1 MDDDIGGVETL
12 GSRTL
17 LRRGNRGG
25 DGGGAAVDIGV
36 VGLDRKGGGCGRGG
50 ADTAKVRAAAI
61 QGQDQGPGGGR
72 IVVGLFGDGGEVPC
86 TSLTVTSFRVRLVTV
101 AGVSV
106 TMTSAV
112 SETLRLSNSAP
123 PEVIEAETVV
133 VPPLT

>member
-1 MDDDIGGVETL
+1 MV
-12 GSRTL
+12 
-17 LRRGNRGG
+17 
-25 DGGGAAVDIGV
+25 AP
-36 VGLDRKGGGCGRGG
+36 
-50 ADTAKVRAAAI
+50 TAKVRVAPLSRARTR
-61 QGQDQGPGGGR
+61 GP
-72 IVVGLFGDGGEVPC
+72 VVGALSMVAEMVAVPAP
-86 TSLTVTSFRVRLVTV
+86 SLTVTSFRVRLVTV

>member
-1 MDDDIGGVETL
+1 MWPWW
-12 GSRTL
+12 RRR
-17 LRRGNRGG
+17 RRGQ
-25 DGGGAAVDIGV
+25 GGAVIE
-36 VGLDRKGGGCGRGG
+36 
-50 ADTAKVRAAAI
+50 
-61 QGQDQGPGGGR
+61 GQDQGPGGGR
-72 IVVGLFGDGGEVPC
+72 IVYGRGDGGGAR

-112 SETLRLSNSAP
+112 SATLRLSNSAP